1 MPHPPSHRLL
11 ASVHAVPSARTVPF
25 LLASM
30 HPRDPAWVSPR
41 LSGTPSLCEPCACH
55 SPTHWPATVYCLSLP
70 PRRGF
75 LQAGVLPIAEC
86 LARAALNERRK
97 MGRKKSGIMGVSL
110 KTMEIHTNSH
120 KIDLVYLSRL
130 KTGGKKFCFVFF
142 FKSPAG

>member
-1 MPHPPSHRLL
+1 M
-11 ASVHAVPSARTVPF
+11 
-25 LLASM
+25 
-30 HPRDPAWVSPR
+30 
-41 LSGTPSLCEPCACH
+41 
-55 SPTHWPATVYCLSLP
+55 
-70 PRRGF
+70 
-75 LQAGVLPIAEC
+75 QAGVLPIAEC